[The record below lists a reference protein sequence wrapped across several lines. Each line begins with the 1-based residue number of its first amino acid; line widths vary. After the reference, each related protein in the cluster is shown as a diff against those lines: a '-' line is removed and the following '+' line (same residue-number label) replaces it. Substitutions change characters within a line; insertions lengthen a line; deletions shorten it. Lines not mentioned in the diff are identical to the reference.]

1 MKKNNQ
7 EGITLIALIIT
18 IIVLLILAIVSIKI
32 AIDGGL
38 TTKAQEATLQ
48 HTIGAEKEA
57 ITTGYA
63 AYQIDLAKNTKVT
76 TPTIGEAG
84 EARVTS
90 NGEGWNVTFTKTNNE
105 YELKKDGTITLIK
118 QGNGTEI
125 LGDWKKNKDGT
136 FTKGDIT
143 LKIGDIIKYD
153 EGKNYTW
160 TTDASKGTGGDK
172 NLISK
177 TYTTEDMEWR
187 VLGINTKGE
196 IELIS
201 ENPTNSNLYLKGEDG
216 YIHGEEQLNEMCNS
230 LYGKGKYAIGARSLN
245 ADDINKL
252 TNYDPTTYEGYGE
265 IYTYRF
271 PINGDYMQ
279 YKITKKDG
287 TLIKDWTDIKDKY
300 NQTFRMPGETE
311 TISKNNRNDVGRN
324 VENTY
329 YYDYDVENEMKQ
341 ITSDGKK
348 MSEIILYGTKS
359 STDYKYQWL
368 ASHFVYPSSS
378 SVSFCIRNITDDG
391 IGSEGITTKLYRAN
405 NEYPGISSK
414 YVRPVVTLKSDIQL
428 SGNSKDG
435 WTIN

>member
-1 MKKNNQ
+1 MNV
-7 EGITLIALIIT
+7 EGKSSITPA
-18 IIVLLILAIVSIKI
+18 A
-32 AIDGGL
+32 DGGWNIAFKVNSYHL
-38 TTKAQEATLQ
+38 
-48 HTIGAEKEA
+48 
-57 ITTGYA
+57 
-63 AYQIDLAKNTKVT
+63 DKN
-76 TPTIGEAG
+76 
-84 EARVTS
+84 
-90 NGEGWNVTFTKTNNE
+90 
-105 YELKKDGTITLIK
+105 GTITLIK

-160 TTDASKGTGGDK
+160 TTDASKGTGGDN

-230 LYGKGKYAIGARSLN
+230 LYGKGKHAIGARSLN
-245 ADDINKL
+245 TDDINKL

-265 IYTYRF
+265 IFTYRF
-271 PINGDYMQ
+271 PTNGDYMQ

-287 TLIKDWTDIKDKY
+287 TLIKDWTDIKSKSA
-300 NQTFRMPGETE
+300 QTFRMPGETE

-329 YYDYDVENEMKQ
+329 YYDYDVENEIKQ

-359 STDYKYQWL
+359 SNDYKSQWL
-368 ASHFVYPSSS
+368 ASRFIYPSSFYEN
-378 SVSFCIRNITDDG
+378 VSFCIRNTTYDG
-391 IGSEGITTKLYRAN
+391 IGSEGLTTKLYRAN
-405 NEYPGISSK
+405 NEYPGIGSK